1 MQSLCPGRARNRL
14 NEAHAHVEPQACRRG
29 SSGLQVEQQEAKHT
43 HCQPGVVSLIIRDAK
58 KRFGHFPIMLIG
70 V

>member
-1 MQSLCPGRARNRL
+1 M
-14 NEAHAHVEPQACRRG
+14 
-29 SSGLQVEQQEAKHT
+29 QVEQQESKHT